1 MSDIDKHVKYA
12 LAYGAGEK
20 VVQKIW
26 GRRIL
31 SGEYRGETEP
41 LRGER
46 ALILTR
52 HKTRRFE
59 NDTDPHILVQWDN
72 RHIGGSHS
80 WNLFDSAD
88 FTNLTYKEFDDV

>member
-1 MSDIDKHVKYA
+1 M
-12 LAYGAGEK
+12 
-20 VVQKIW
+20 
-26 GRRIL
+26 
-31 SGEYRGETEP
+31 
-41 LRGER
+41 
-46 ALILTR
+46 ILTR

-80 WNLFDSAD
+80 WNLFDSAG